1 MPFTKKKPSAIP
13 SRKRPIKSEP
23 IWDLYRDGLTQGSIQ
38 TFLED
43 REYFRLHVMEGWS
56 KKVTSDPIEFGSCFH
71 DALAR
76 IHTDGLDPKAA
87 IKAYRK
93 KSIQLAGLTNK
104 EIKQLEVIHK
114 TVEMMLPKYL
124 EFWKKTDKE
133 RKWVERE
140 RVFKTLYPLG
150 INRSWFKVGP
160 PGGKNSID
168 LQANDKYIIPLTGRK
183 DGIFDDKYKEAPG
196 LYLHEMKTKG
206 RIDEDGIRDSLPF
219 DLQTGM
225 YCYCAEQELGKPIRG
240 VVYDLVRQPGHR
252 MTLKDKTVDDF
263 VSRISKDIDKDPAH
277 YFIRFRV
284 IFSPDDIERFV
295 TDQLDKYLAQIVRWY
310 EAIKAY
316 GHTEAAEHYFKPQSL
331 FTRYGGRS
339 DLFDLITK
347 NSPFGLYKRKIPFPE
362 LVD

>member
-43 REYFRLHVMEGWS
+43 REHFRLHVMEGWS

-76 IHTDGLDPKAA
+76 IHTDGLGPKAA

-93 KSIQLAGLTNK
+93 KSIQLAGLTDK

-140 RVFKTLYPLG
+140 RVFKTLYDTR
-150 INRSWFKVGP
+150 IS
-160 PGGKNSID
+160 D
-168 LQANDKYIIPLTGRK
+168 LDSPDDTYFIPLTGRK

-252 MTLKDKTVDDF
+252 MTLKDKTVEMF
-263 VSRISKDIDKDPAH
+263 VDRIAADIDKDPAH

-310 EAIKAY
+310 EAIKVY
-316 GHTEAAEHYFKPQSL
+316 GHTEAAEHYFKPGSL

-362 LVD
+362 LED